1 MKYTPEKD
9 LDRMTDTFLNSM
21 FQIVYEGLHNGEYNR
36 AKTVMIAYDDAIHGI
51 TGKAGE
57 NRIFELDFNETPF
70 RELFESA
77 QSFFI
82 NENNHPVMAERVR
95 LLAQNFGYDINWC
108 ERAEAD
114 VKEIII
120 CDNIFDIDD
129 LSGEKIYIDIND
141 CILRTED
148 DMLDVI
154 NYNYSKRS
162 FSFANKPATAA

>member
-1 MKYTPEKD
+1 MKKRAQKD
-9 LDRMTDTFLNSM
+9 
-21 FQIVYEGLHNGEYNR
+21 IVD
-36 AKTVMIAYDDAIHGI
+36 IDAIIYTEKESHKGI
-51 TGKAGE
+51 IIGKKGTMLKEIGIRARRDIEHLLG
-57 NRIFELDFNETPF
+57 D
-70 RELFESA
+70 
-77 QSFFI
+77 QI
-82 NENNHPVMAERVR
+82 NLQLWVKVKKDWRDNDI
-95 LLAQNFGYDINWC
+95 LLKNFGYDINWC

-162 FSFANKPATAA
+162 FAFANKPVFMQKIKELRAKME